1 MTQRKRNSNPT
12 SGAINVALRITALLT
27 TADAFII
34 PIQPQRITHLSL
46 TVTEQSSSTTTTT
59 TIPSFITNTWS
70 SDFEVPLPTS
80 PAIQPMAQPM
90 AEKAPSTLGPREENQ
105 MDVATRLLRET
116 HSKRVRA
123 NVRETGYDSINQ
135 YMKSMCNH
143 ELLNRNEEVILGREI
158 QILIKYEAAREDLEA
173 RLERAPTYQEWAA
186 EVKVESVSALKK
198 QIRRSLRAKA
208 ALTESNI
215 RLVVSIAKRYR
226 RQGLSFQDVAQEGIL
241 GLTKA
246 CEKFDPERGFRFSTY
261 ATWWIKQSVL
271 RAISDQGRMIRL
283 PAHIHDRL
291 TLLRRTERNLNMEL
305 GREPSV
311 EEVAARMEMT
321 PERIQFLRRVSCR
334 AGSLE
339 DSVQT
344 SKNKGSGAGI
354 PTAGNLK
361 VMDRI
366 GDPENQPDEVATY
379 QMLKDDISRLICTL
393 STREQ
398 AVVRMRYG
406 LDDGRPKTLGEVGD
420 RFSVTRERIRQ
431 IEARAL
437 NKLRQPYRNHS
448 VQCYVKDYS

>member
-1 MTQRKRNSNPT
+1 MTRNKRNSNPT
-12 SGAINVALRITALLT
+12 SVAINVALRITAFFT
-27 TADAFII
+27 IADAFII

-46 TVTEQSSSTTTTT
+46 TVTEQSSSTGM
-59 TIPSFITNTWS
+59 TIPSFITNNWT
-70 SDFEVPLPTS
+70 SDFELPLPTS
-80 PAIQPMAQPM
+80 PVTQPPAQPVG
-90 AEKAPSTLGPREENQ
+90 EEAPSTLGRREEKQ
-105 MDVATRLLRET
+105 MDVATRLLREN

-123 NVRETGYDSINQ
+123 SVRETGYDSINQ

-158 QILIKYEAAREDLEA
+158 QILIKYEAAREELED
-173 RLERAPTYQEWAA
+173 RLKRAPTYQEWAT
-186 EVKVESVSALKK
+186 EVKVESVPALKK

-208 ALTESNI
+208 ALTESNV

-226 RQGLSFQDVAQEGIL
+226 RNGLSFQDVAQEGIL

-261 ATWWIKQSVL
+261 ATWWIKQSVM

-291 TLLRRTERNLNMEL
+291 TLLRRTERNLNIEL
-305 GREPSV
+305 GREPKV
-311 EEVAARMEMT
+311 EEIAARLEMT

-339 DSVQT
+339 DSIQT
-344 SKNKGSGAGI
+344 SKSKGSGAGI
-354 PTAGNLK
+354 PTDGSLK
-361 VMDRI
+361 VMDRL
-366 GDPENQPDEVATY
+366 GDPESQPDELATY

-448 VQCYVKDYS
+448 VRCYVKDYS